1 MVIGELFLILLG
13 ITWIIFAVV
22 QDLRKREIAN
32 WLNFSLVIFA
42 LVFRFFYSMFNN
54 QGYNFFLQGVIGFVF
69 FLIIGNLLYYGKVFA
84 GGDAKLMIGLG
95 AIVPLSSSFLSNIN
109 SSLMFLLFFL
119 VAGALY
125 GVILAVYLGVKNR
138 KIFVK
143 EFSKVFK
150 KNKKIFYTAVVFGII
165 LIFLAFF
172 EILFLYLG
180 ILVFIAPYVYYSAKA
195 IDEGCMIKKINTKNL
210 TEGDWLYK
218 DVQVGRKLIEAKWSG
233 LSKEEIT
240 FLRKKKKDVL
250 IREGIP
256 FSPVFLISYSGLIY
270 ALVIGKISLF

>member
-13 ITWIIFAVV
+13 LVWIIFAVV

-54 QGYNFFLQGVIGFVF
+54 QGYNFFFQGVLGFVF
-69 FLIIGNLLYYGKVFA
+69 FLVIGNLLYYGKVFA

-95 AIVPLSSSFLSNIN
+95 AIVPFSSNFLSNVN

-125 GVILAVYLGVKNR
+125 GVVLAVYLGVKNR
-138 KIFVK
+138 K
-143 EFSKVFK
+143 VFK
-150 KNKKIFYTAVVFGII
+150 KEFAKEFKKSKKVFYIAVVFGII
-165 LIFLAFF
+165 LILLAFF
-172 EILFLYLG
+172 DILFLYLG
-180 ILVFIAPYVYYSAKA
+180 ILIFIANYVYYSAKS

-210 TEGDWLYK
+210 TEGDWLYR
-218 DVQVGRKLIEAKWSG
+218 DVKLGKRLIEAKWSG
-233 LSKEEIT
+233 LSQDEIV

-250 IREGIP
+250 IREGRP
-256 FSPVFLISYSGLIY
+256 FSPVFLISYAGLIY
-270 ALVIGKISLF
+270 ALVIGNISLF

>member
-13 ITWIIFAVV
+13 LVWIIFAVV
-22 QDLRKREIAN
+22 QDLKKREIAN

-54 QGYNFFLQGVIGFVF
+54 QGYNFFFQGVMGFVF

-95 AIVPLSSSFLSNIN
+95 AIMPFSSSFLLNVN

-125 GVILAVYLGVKNR
+125 GVILAIYLAVKNR
-138 KIFVK
+138 KVFIK
-143 EFSKVFK
+143 EFSKEFK
-150 KNKKIFYTAVVFGII
+150 KSKKIFYISVVFGII
-165 LIFLAFF
+165 LILLAFF

-180 ILVFIAPYVYYSAKA
+180 ILIFIAPYVYYSAKS

-218 DVQVGRKLIEAKWSG
+218 NIKVGRRLIEAKWSG
-233 LSKEEIT
+233 LSQEEIA

-256 FSPVFLISYSGLIY
+256 FSPVFLISYLGLIY
-270 ALVIGKISLF
+270 ALIIGKISLF